1 MEFNRELGNGVKI
14 SKLGY
19 GAWAVG
25 NAWTPESDAFDVL
38 DTYLANGG
46 NFVDTAQGYKV
57 SEERIGKYLQ
67 LRGCKNKVVIS
78 SKTPN
83 GGKMETVKDIE
94 SAVDDSLKKLGRDYI
109 DLYFFHSPPED
120 DETIS
125 AALDV
130 MESLVKK
137 GKILTI
143 GASIKGPNVSG
154 ATVDLCKK
162 YIDTGRIHAI
172 QLIYSLLRQKNA
184 EIFQYAKANNV
195 ALVGRTSLE
204 SGFLTGKN
212 ARDFRFPEEDY
223 RAKWNHKY
231 EEIWDTVASAQ
242 ERYANGLVD
251 KFKEIALQFAMNPD
265 EITTTI
271 VGARNRAQ
279 MEGIIEISQLPQLSQ
294 ELLAELKSDFS
305 KSQNVCNPDF

>member
-1 MEFNRELGNGVKI
+1 MEINRELGAGIKI

-38 DTYLANGG
+38 DAYLANGG

-57 SEERIGKYLQ
+57 SEERIGKYLK
-67 LRGCKNKVVIS
+67 LRGNSNKVVIS

-83 GGKMETVKDIE
+83 GGTMETVKNIE

-109 DLYFFHSPPED
+109 DLYFFHSPPDD
-120 DETIS
+120 DETI
-125 AALDV
+125 ACALAE
-130 MESLVKK
+130 MERLVKK

-143 GASIKGPNVSG
+143 GASIKGPNVSQ

-162 YIDTGRIHAI
+162 YIDTGKIHAI

-184 EIFQYAKANNV
+184 DIFEYANKNGV

-212 ARDFRFPEEDY
+212 ARDFRFPDEDY
-223 RAKWNHKY
+223 RAKWNRKY
-231 EEIWDTVASAQ
+231 EEIWDTVARAQ
-242 ERYANGLVD
+242 EKYAKGSAEE
-251 KFKEIALQFAMNPD
+251 FKRIALQFAMNPE

-271 VGARNRAQ
+271 VGARNKEQ
-279 MEGIIEISQLPQLSQ
+279 MEGIIAISQHEKLSAD
-294 ELLAELKSDFS
+294 LLGKLKSDFEA
-305 KSQNVCNPDF
+305 SQNVCNPDF